1 MKKSTKALLGIG
13 ATALVGTA
21 AAYGTA
27 TLIGELLFNK
37 KMILPSSLNAKI
49 SGCDM
54 SHLGEILRA
63 NLQWVEDY
71 GYEKHYITTDRG
83 EKLTG
88 YLMKSKTE
96 SDIYVFGAHGYR
108 SYGKKEFCGF
118 AQYYLNRGVN
128 IFFPDHIAS
137 GESEGTHCTF
147 GYYETEDCL
156 KWLEY
161 MTENFGKEI
170 KIILHG
176 VSMGSA
182 IVCML
187 SGRSDLPKNVK
198 MTVADCGFTT
208 AGELYTSKLS
218 AMGVGHSVAEV
229 LIKGSDKANE
239 INHKFSILSSKPV
252 ESVKSARVP
261 MFFVHG
267 TGDNLVPSYMATELY
282 ENCGSENKYILLV
295 EGADH
300 AQAHL
305 VGKEE
310 YEARLD
316 EMIERFVG

>member
-1 MKKSTKALLGIG
+1 MKKSTKILLGALASVG
-13 ATALVGTA
+13 AT
-21 AAYGTA
+21 YGTA
-27 TLIGELLFNK
+27 TLIGELLFNR
-37 KMILPSSLNAKI
+37 KMILPPAINAKI

-54 SHLGEILRA
+54 SHLGDILNN
-63 NLQWVEDY
+63 NLLWVENY
-71 GYEKHYITTDRG
+71 GYEKHYITSNRG

-88 YLMKSKTE
+88 YLMKSKAE

-118 AQYYLNRGVN
+118 AQYYLSRGVN

-147 GYYETEDCL
+147 GHYETEDCL
-156 KWLEY
+156 KWLDY
-161 MTENFGKEI
+161 MTESFGKDI

-182 IVCML
+182 IVCMM
-187 SGRSDLPKNVK
+187 SGRAQLPENVK

-208 AGELYTSKLS
+208 AGELYTSKLA
-218 AMGVGHSVAEV
+218 AMGISKTVAEA

-267 TGDNLVPSYMATELY
+267 TADNLVPAYMATELY
-282 ENCGSENKYILLV
+282 ESCSSENKYILLV

-305 VGKEE
+305 GGKEE

-316 EMIERFVG
+316 EMIEMFVK